1 MKNILIIF
9 LFHCLFFPSDL
20 QAQIEN
26 VIVETYYISD
36 SNDATDT
43 TGGFL
48 EEGSVTYRIYVDLLP
63 NTRLRKIYGDSLH
76 ALKISSTENFFN
88 NKVDG
93 ESFGKDFSKNRLGEN
108 TVALD
113 TWLTLGQ
120 VTRIGSKTYF
130 GVMKTIDDDGSFIG
144 GINNDGGSAGIT
156 SGLLINNSPALGLPL
171 YNSDGFDTMTAL
183 PASWFDYGIKTI
195 STNED
200 STIFGSTI
208 QRSQFIS
215 NDAGLQNSGVMGVNS
230 ESNQVL
236 VAQLTTKGEIS
247 FELNLEV
254 EEGNG
259 SNTRIVKY
267 VANNDTLLPGERIS
281 PFLKFPQL
289 CGCTN
294 PGFIEY
300 NAGYAC
306 ENLDSC
312 KTRIILGCMD
322 SIACNFDPEANL
334 NVHELC
340 CYPGFC
346 NDRDLSIVC
355 PELGTGRNISSFPY
369 LFPNPTDDK
378 INFQIE
384 AKENST
390 VQYEIFDS
398 LGRLMLE
405 RNIKMTSIVST
416 QIEDV
421 SQLEKAVY
429 FLRLSIDD
437 KSNTY
442 IFFKN

>member
-1 MKNILIIF
+1 MKKILFVF
-9 LFHCLFFPSDL
+9 LFHCLLFLNDI

-48 EEGSVTYRIYVDLLP
+48 EEGSITYRIYVDLLP

-76 ALKISSTENFFN
+76 ALKFFSTDNFFN

-144 GINNDGGSAGIT
+144 GINNDGGSAGIAG
-156 SGLLINNSPALGLPL
+156 GLLINNTSAMGLPL
-171 YNSDGFDTMTAL
+171 FNSDGIDTMTTL
-183 PASWFDYGIKTI
+183 PASWFDYGIKDI
-195 STNED
+195 STNVD
-200 STIFGSTI
+200 STIFGSAKLS
-208 QRSQFIS
+208 SQFIS
-215 NDAGLQNSGVMGVNS
+215 NDAGLQNSGVMGVNPGI
-230 ESNQVL
+230 NHVL
-236 VAQLTTKGEIS
+236 IAQLTTKGEIS

-254 EEGNG
+254 EENVG

-267 VANNDTLLPGERIS
+267 VAKDDALLPGERIS
-281 PFLKFPQL
+281 PYLKYPQL
-289 CGCTN
+289 CGCTD

-300 NAGYAC
+300 NAGFAC
-306 ENLDSC
+306 EILDSC

-322 SIACNFDPEANL
+322 SLACNFDPEANL
-334 NVHELC
+334 NVPELC

-355 PELGTGRNISSFPY
+355 PELGTGRNKSPFPEI
-369 LFPNPTDDK
+369 FPNPTDDK

-384 AKENST
+384 TKENST
-390 VQYEIFDS
+390 VKYEIFDS

-405 RNIKMTSIVST
+405 KNIRITSVTST
-416 QIEDV
+416 QIVEV

-429 FLRLSIDD
+429 FLRLSIND